1 MKTSKV
7 QEISP
12 QSGVALV
19 IVLLFLLVVTVIS
32 VTAAMN
38 SSLSIKMTTSLQN
51 AYHSFQSAEAGI
63 HAVLGL
69 TETADDPFDRIA
81 MNDPLSVYTTENH
94 PLNQISGGKESVA
107 TEIKPLSILASCPR
121 TYAERGG
128 TSTSMFRCDYYRI
141 KSEHNLKGKA
151 RSRVEMGLV
160 KTVMT
165 PQNN

>member
-1 MKTSKV
+1 MKKSNV
-7 QEISP
+7 QELSA

-38 SSLSIKMTTSLQN
+38 SSLSIKMTTNLQDT
-51 AYHSFQSAEAGI
+51 YHSFQSAEAGI
-63 HAVLGL
+63 YAVLGL
-69 TETADDPFDRIA
+69 TETADDPFDRSTVK
-81 MNDPLSVYTTENH
+81 DPLTAYTIENH
-94 PLNQISGGKESVA
+94 PLNKISGGKESVS

-128 TSTSMFRCDYYRI
+128 TSTNMFRCDYYRI
-141 KSEHNLKGKA
+141 KSQHNLKGKA

>member
-1 MKTSKV
+1 MNKIKSF
-7 QEISP
+7 SN

-19 IVLLFLLVVTVIS
+19 IVLLFLLIVTVIS

-38 SSLSIKMTTSLQN
+38 SSLSIKMTTSLQT

-69 TETADDPFDRIA
+69 TETANDPFDRII
-81 MNDPLSVYTTENH
+81 NSNPLSVYSAESH
-94 PLNQISGGKESVA
+94 PLNKIKGGKDSIS
-107 TEIKPLSILASCPR
+107 TEIKPLSIMASCPR
-121 TYAERGG
+121 TYTERGG
-128 TSTSMFRCDYYRI
+128 TSTNMFRCDYYRI
-141 KSEHNLKGKA
+141 KSQHNLKGKA

-160 KTVMT
+160 KTVIT

>member
-1 MKTSKV
+1 MKKSKV
-7 QEISP
+7 EELSA
-12 QSGVALV
+12 QSGVALI
-19 IVLLFLLVVTVIS
+19 IVLLFLLIVTVIS

-38 SSLSIKMTTSLQN
+38 SSLSIKMTTNLQD
-51 AYHSFQSAEAGI
+51 AYHSIQSAEAGI

-69 TETADDPFDRIA
+69 TETADDPFERIA
-81 MNDPLSVYTTENH
+81 VKDPFAAYTVENH
-94 PLNQISGGKESVA
+94 PLNKISGGKKSVS

-128 TSTSMFRCDYYRI
+128 TSASMFRCDYYRI

>member
-1 MKTSKV
+1 MNKLKTLKLST
-7 QEISP
+7 

-19 IVLLFLLVVTVIS
+19 VVLLFLLIVTVIS

-38 SSLSIKMTTSLQN
+38 SSLSIKMATSMQD

-63 HAVLGL
+63 HAILGL
-69 TETADDPFDRIA
+69 TETTDDPFNRTA
-81 MNDPLSVYTTENH
+81 LLDPLSAYPDEKH
-94 PLNQISGGKESVA
+94 PLSQIMGGKESVS
-107 TEIKPLSILASCPR
+107 TEIRPLSVLASCPR

-128 TSTSMFRCDYYRI
+128 TSTNMFRCDYYRI

-151 RSRVEMGLV
+151 KSRVEMGLV

>member
-1 MKTSKV
+1 MNKSKV
-7 QEISP
+7 QALSA

-19 IVLLFLLVVTVIS
+19 IVILFLLVVTVIS

-38 SSLSIKMTTSLQN
+38 SSLSIKMTTNLQD

-69 TETADDPFDRIA
+69 TETADDPFDRSTVK
-81 MNDPLSVYTTENH
+81 DPLTAYTIENH
-94 PLNQISGGKESVA
+94 PLNKISGGKESVS

-128 TSTSMFRCDYYRI
+128 TSTNMFRCDYYRI
-141 KSEHNLKGKA
+141 KSQHNLKGKA